1 MPLTVRLARP
11 SRAMQSVP
19 KKTMVASAL
28 WCCLGAAPMAAWS
41 AEAGKDAGTVSGVAQ
56 AEAMVLRVTLNTED
70 KGDLFMVRTPT
81 HDFLLRLQDLKDIGF
96 KNPMGAAVVL
106 GGEPHLSLQ
115 SMKGV
120 SFTFDEKKLALNI
133 TADPALLPSQA
144 LQLRGGNRI
153 RGVMP
158 RDNSAFF
165 NYAISSSHNYA
176 GTGNS
181 LDFSAEAG
189 WRLGDYLL
197 MSNGNTAADAS
208 GKRKFVRLMSS
219 ATYDDREN
227 LRRTVAGDFFS
238 PSREF
243 SNGQN
248 LGGISVSKLY
258 GLDPY
263 LTRSPSQNITGSV
276 ATPSTVEVYLDGQ
289 RIRSETLKPGEFQL
303 NDLLAYGGA
312 RDVQVVLR
320 DAFGRVQQFSYSFY
334 FSDQPLRQGLQEYSY
349 NLGAIRRD
357 YGLQSNHY
365 GPMAFSMFHR
375 YGLSEAL
382 TLGWR
387 ADAAK
392 GFYNA
397 GPTATLVLGSAG
409 VLSMALAASKVSD
422 RRGAAAQLGYNYQA
436 KRWGI
441 GLSLRRDW
449 GDFAVLGDPPSI
461 SNRKFEASASVS
473 YYMQQS
479 GSLSL
484 SHSVLSTRP
493 SLLPSSSA
501 LGQAFSISPL
511 QDRRVTSLSY
521 AVPLV
526 SGRVSL
532 QASLSHTVD
541 SSSRNEAFVGLIFFF
556 DKDYSVGANFQG
568 NRSNATES
576 LQLTKN
582 QPIGEGLGYL
592 ISADRA
598 TTSDAAANSR
608 LNSRFQYNAPAAIL
622 RGDFGR
628 DQNAGQG
635 SNSYQLSVAGGL
647 AYVDGQI
654 ALGRPVTE
662 SFGIV
667 KVGELAGVAVS
678 VNSQLI
684 GETDAHGQV
693 FIPTL
698 SPYFDNDVSIAPESV
713 PIEYSIPSTVKK
725 ISPSLRSGSVID
737 FGVTKIQAFTGKL
750 MFMKNG
756 AAKPVEFQEIS
767 FTAQGKKLT
776 LQTGRGGEFYIENL
790 RPASYPASVEVEG
803 KPCRFDLKIPKSDET
818 FVELGEL
825 VCRERP

>member
-1 MPLTVRLARP
+1 MQFALKKALVAR
-11 SRAMQSVP
+11 
-19 KKTMVASAL
+19 AL
-28 WCCLGAAPMAAWS
+28 CCCLGAMPPATWS
-41 AEAGKDAGTVSGVAQ
+41 AEAGQDAGTVSGTAQ
-56 AEAMVLRVTLNTED
+56 TEAMVLRASLNTED
-70 KGDLFMVRTPT
+70 KGDLFVVRTPT
-81 HDFLLRLQDLKDIGF
+81 FDFLLRTQDLKDIGF
-96 KNPMGAAVVL
+96 KDPAGTIVVL
-106 GGEPHLSLQ
+106 DGEPHISLR

-120 SFTFDEKKLALNI
+120 SFILDEKNLALNI
-133 TADPALLPSQA
+133 TADPGLLPGQA
-144 LQLRGGNRI
+144 LKLKGENRI
-153 RGVMP
+153 RGVIP
-158 RDNSAFF
+158 RNNSGFF
-165 NYAISSSHNYA
+165 NYAISSSHNY
-176 GTGNS
+176 TGPGNN

-189 WRLGDYLL
+189 WRKGDYLL
-197 MSNGNTAADAS
+197 MSNGNTVPDAS
-208 GKRKFVRLMSS
+208 GGRKFVRLMSS
-219 ATYDDREN
+219 ATYDDRDN

-243 SNGQN
+243 SNGLN

-276 ATPSTVEVYLDGQ
+276 ATPSTVEIYLDGQ

-357 YGLQSNHY
+357 YGLNSNRY
-365 GPMAFSMFHR
+365 GPGAFSMFHR

-397 GPTATLVLGSAG
+397 GPTATVVLGGAG

-422 RRGAAAQLGYNYQA
+422 LRGTAAQLGYNYQA
-436 KRWGI
+436 NRWSM

-461 SNRKFEASASVS
+461 SNRKYEASASAS

-479 GSLSL
+479 GSVSL
-484 SHSVLSTRP
+484 SHSLLSSRP
-493 SLLPSSSA
+493 SSLPTA
-501 LGQAFSISPL
+501 FATGQAFSVSPL
-511 QDRRVTSLSY
+511 QDRRVTSLGYS
-521 AVPLV
+521 VPLV

-532 QASLSHTVD
+532 QASLSRTVD
-541 SSSRNEAFVGLIFFF
+541 STSRNEAYAGLIFFF
-556 DKDYSVGANFQG
+556 DRDYSVAASFRGDQ
-568 NRSNATES
+568 RNATES

-592 ISADRA
+592 FSADHA
-598 TTSDAAANSR
+598 TSDTAANSR
-608 LNSRFQYNAPAAIL
+608 LNSRFQYNAQSAIL

-628 DQNAGQG
+628 DQGSGQG
-635 SNSYQLSVAGGL
+635 SNSYQISVAGGL
-647 AYVDGQI
+647 AYIDGQL

-662 SFGIV
+662 SFAIV
-667 KVGELAGVAVS
+667 KVGELPGVAVS
-678 VNSQLI
+678 VNGQPI
-684 GETDAHGQV
+684 GKTDAHGQV

-713 PIEYSIPSTVKK
+713 PIEYSIPSTLKK

-750 MFMKNG
+750 KFMQG
-756 AAKPVEFQEIS
+756 GRARPLEYQEVS
-767 FTAQGKKLT
+767 FTAQGKKLI
-776 LQTGRGGEFYIENL
+776 LQTGRGGEFYVENL
-790 RPASYPASVEVEG
+790 KSANYPATAEVEG
-803 KPCRFDLKIPKSDET
+803 KACRFDLKIPKSDET
-818 FVELGEL
+818 FIELGDVL
-825 VCRERP
+825 CQAQP

>member
-1 MPLTVRLARP
+1 
-11 SRAMQSVP
+11 MQSAP
-19 KKTMVASAL
+19 KKALVASAL
-28 WCCLGAAPMAAWS
+28 WCCLGAAPLAAWS
-41 AEAGKDAGTVSGVAQ
+41 AEASKNAGTVSGVAQ

-70 KGDLFMVRTPT
+70 KGDLFVARTPS
-81 HDFLLRLQDLKDIGF
+81 HDFLMRLQDLKDIGF
-96 KNPMGAAVVL
+96 KNPVGATVVL

-120 SFTFDEKKLALNI
+120 SFAFDEKKLALNI

-153 RGVMP
+153 RGVIP

-176 GTGNS
+176 GTGNN

-197 MSNGNTAADAS
+197 MSNGNTVPDA
-208 GKRKFVRLMSS
+208 GGGRKFVRLMSS
-219 ATYDDREN
+219 ATYDDRDS

-243 SNGQN
+243 SNGLN

-387 ADAAK
+387 TDAAK

-397 GPTATLVLGSAG
+397 GPTATMVLGSAG

-436 KRWGI
+436 KRWGM

-449 GDFAVLGDPPSI
+449 GDFAVLGDPPGI

-493 SLLPSSSA
+493 ALLPASFA
-501 LGQAFSISPL
+501 TGQAFSVSAL

-521 AVPLV
+521 SVPLV

-541 SSSRNEAFVGLIFFF
+541 STSRNEAYVGLIFFF
-556 DKDYSVGANFQG
+556 VRDYSAAASYRGD
-568 NRSNATES
+568 RSNATES

-592 ISADRA
+592 ISADHG
-598 TTSDAAANSR
+598 TSDAAANSR

-667 KVGELAGVAVS
+667 KVGELPGVAVS
-678 VNSQLI
+678 VNGQLI
-684 GETDAHGQV
+684 GTTDAHGQV

-750 MFMKNG
+750 KSMQDG
-756 AAKPVEFQEIS
+756 ATKPVEFQEIS
-767 FTAQGKKLT
+767 FSAGGKKLT
-776 LQTGRGGEFYIENL
+776 LQTGRGGEYYVENL
-790 RPASYPASVEVEG
+790 KPGTYPATVEVEG

-818 FVELGEL
+818 FVELADL
-825 VCRERP
+825 VCQPRP

>member
-1 MPLTVRLARP
+1 VPLTARLARP
-11 SRAMQSVP
+11 SRTMQSAP
-19 KKTMVASAL
+19 KKALVASAL
-28 WCCLGAAPMAAWS
+28 WCCFGAAPLAAWS
-41 AEAGKDAGTVSGVAQ
+41 ADAAKEAGTVSSVAQ
-56 AEAMVLRVTLNTED
+56 TEAMVLRVTLNTED
-70 KGDLFMVRTPT
+70 KGDLFVARTPT
-81 HDFLLRLQDLKDIGF
+81 LDFLVRVQDLKDIGF
-96 KNPMGAAVVL
+96 KNPVGTTVVL
-106 GGEPHLSLQ
+106 DGEPHLSLQ

-120 SFTFDEKKLALNI
+120 SFTFDDKKLALNI
-133 TADPALLPSQA
+133 TADPVLLPNQT
-144 LQLRGGNRI
+144 LQLQGKNRI
-153 RGVMP
+153 RGVIP
-158 RDNSAFF
+158 HNNSAFF
-165 NYAISSSHNYA
+165 NYAISSSHNYT

-197 MSNGNTAADAS
+197 MSNGNTVQDAS
-208 GKRKFVRLMSS
+208 GVRKFVRLTSS
-219 ATYDDREN
+219 ATYDDRDN
-227 LRRTVAGDFFS
+227 LRRTVIGDFFG

-243 SNGQN
+243 SNGLN

-258 GLDPY
+258 GLNPY
-263 LTRSPSQNITGSV
+263 FTNSPTQSITGSV

-334 FSDQPLRQGLQEYSY
+334 FSDQPLQQGLQEYSY

-357 YGLQSNHY
+357 YGLQSNQY

-375 YGLSEAL
+375 YGLSEAV
-382 TLGWR
+382 TLGLR
-387 ADAAK
+387 ADSAK

-397 GPTATLVLGSAG
+397 GPTATVVLGGAG
-409 VLSMALAASKVSD
+409 VVNLALAASAVSD
-422 RRGAAAQLGYNYQA
+422 RRGSAGQLSYNYQA
-436 KRWGI
+436 KRWGMS
-441 GLSLRRDW
+441 LSMRRDW

-461 SNRKFEASASVS
+461 SNRNYEASATVS
-473 YYMQQS
+473 YYMQKN
-479 GSLSL
+479 GSISL

-493 SLLPSSSA
+493 ALLPTSLA
-501 LGQAFSISPL
+501 AIPPFSIAPL
-511 QDRRVTSLSY
+511 QDSRVTTLSY
-521 AVPLV
+521 FVPLV

-541 SSSRNEAFVGLIFFF
+541 STSRNEAYVGLIFFF
-556 DKDYSVGANFQG
+556 DKDYSVAANFRG
-568 NRSNATES
+568 DRSNGTES

-592 ISADRA
+592 ISADR
-598 TTSDAAANSR
+598 TTGDAATDSR

-628 DQNAGQG
+628 DQNGGQG
-635 SNSYQLSVAGGL
+635 SNSYQLSMAGGL
-647 AYVDGQI
+647 AYVDGQL

-667 KVGELAGVAVS
+667 KVGELPGVAVS
-678 VNSQLI
+678 VNGQPI
-684 GETDAHGQV
+684 GKTDAHGQV

-698 SPYFDNDVSIAPESV
+698 APYFDNDVSIAPETV

-725 ISPSLRSGSVID
+725 ISPALRSGAVID
-737 FGVTKIQAFTGKL
+737 FGVTKIQAFTGTLKS
-750 MFMKNG
+750 MQNG
-756 AAKPVEFQEIS
+756 TAKPVEFQEIS
-767 FTAQGKKLT
+767 FRAGGKKLI
-776 LQTGRGGEFYIENL
+776 LQTGRGGEYYIENL
-790 RPASYPASVEVEG
+790 KPGSYPATVEVEG

-818 FVELGEL
+818 FVDLGES
-825 VCRERP
+825 VCR